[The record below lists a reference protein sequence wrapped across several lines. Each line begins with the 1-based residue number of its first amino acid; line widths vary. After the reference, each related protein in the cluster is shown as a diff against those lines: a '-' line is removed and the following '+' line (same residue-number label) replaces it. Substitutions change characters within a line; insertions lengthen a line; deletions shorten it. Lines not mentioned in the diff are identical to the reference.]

1 MKRGGGAPGMDGGFR
16 GAGATSAGFTRA
28 APPAPLG
35 EGTDCR
41 VCGGVWGCVCVWWIL
56 CFVPRFPRLPAPRL
70 PRSRKLT
77 GRGGQQVRTERTRRL
92 PAVTAGREAAAGLA
106 RCLPAAVLSVI
117 DSPASGWLCFFFFPL
132 L

>member
-1 MKRGGGAPGMDGGFR
+1 MDGGFR
-16 GAGATSAGFTRA
+16 RAGATLAGFTRA

-35 EGTDCR
+35 EGADCR
-41 VCGGVWGCVCVWWIL
+41 VCGEVCVCVCVMDPL
-56 CFVPRFPRLPAPRL
+56 CFVTRFPRLPAPRL
-70 PRSRKLT
+70 RRSRTLT
-77 GRGGQQVRTERTRRL
+77 GRGGQQVRTKRTRRL

-117 DSPASGWLCFFFFPL
+117 DSPASGWLCFFFSPL